1 MFSVC
6 QTQIMASQKKLK
18 KFGKKM
24 RKQRERDLNDM
35 KNRLSEIA
43 DSEKKRS
50 QEIFESHQEFFQT
63 AKAEQPKVEI
73 VERSIDFYEK

>member
-24 RKQRERDLNDM
+24 RKQRERDLNNM

-63 AKAEQPKVEI
+63 TKTEQPKVEI

>member
-1 MFSVC
+1 
-6 QTQIMASQKKLK
+6 
-18 KFGKKM
+18 
-24 RKQRERDLNDM
+24 M

-50 QEIFESHQEFFQT
+50 QESFESHQEFFQT

>member
-24 RKQRERDLNDM
+24 RKQRERDLNNM

-50 QEIFESHQEFFQT
+50 QEFFESHQEFFQT
-63 AKAEQPKVEI
+63 TKTEQPKVEI

>member
-24 RKQRERDLNDM
+24 RKQRERDLNNM

-50 QEIFESHQEFFQT
+50 RKFL
-63 AKAEQPKVEI
+63 KVI
-73 VERSIDFYEK
+73 RNSSRQRRLNSQRLK

>member
-1 MFSVC
+1 
-6 QTQIMASQKKLK
+6 MASQKKLK

-24 RKQRERDLNDM
+24 RKQRERDLNNM

-63 AKAEQPKVEI
+63 TKTEQPKVEI